1 MTGDQLLGQEHIGRT
16 SGRRRH
22 KSPQPIVVTNASEA
36 AKARRRRGLK
46 RMNRIPYQESRP
58 ASDGTAIVRK
68 VRTWAG
74 QRRTGTGANIQAR
87 DDPAQLTT
95 AGNPEPHRGRLGSE
109 SRMSEGLPRDPS
121 SGVFDQPADAARRAA
136 REPTGWPVVP
146 GFEIL
151 EELGRGGMGV
161 VYKARQINL
170 NRLVALKMV
179 LAGAHAGPVT
189 LARFHKEAQAV
200 ASLQHPD
207 IVKIHDVG
215 QADGLPYFCLEFIEG
230 GSLDGH
236 ISAGRKTSRR
246 PRGPSASSP
255 ARSTLPTSRG
265 SSTATSSRPT
275 SS

>member
-1 MTGDQLLGQEHIGRT
+1 MGRPT
-16 SGRRRH
+16 QDGY
-22 KSPQPIVVTNASEA
+22 
-36 AKARRRRGLK
+36 GCK
-46 RMNRIPYQESRP
+46 RP
-58 ASDGTAIVRK
+58 G
-68 VRTWAG
+68 W
-74 QRRTGTGANIQAR
+74 
-87 DDPAQLTT
+87 DDPARLTT
-95 AGNPEPHRGRLGSE
+95 AGNAEPHPGRLGSE

-121 SGVFDQPADAARRAA
+121 SGVFEPADAAPPRGRG
-136 REPTGWPVVP
+136 PTGWPVVP

-255 ARSTLPTSRG
+255 APSTLPTSRG